1 MRVLIVEDE
10 ALVALELEELLLDEG
25 FEVVGSAANAAQAI
39 DLGRRHRPDLAL
51 LDANLADGLTGPRIA
66 KTLVHERLATVV
78 FVTGQANLLPSDLH
92 GAFGVI
98 EKPCGGQAMV
108 EALRF
113 LSSYLC
119 GKATKTAAPPVLRL
133 ASSTQQ

>member
-10 ALVALELEELLLDEG
+10 ALVALELEVLDEG

-51 LDANLADGLTGPRIA
+51 LDLNLADGLTGPRIA

-78 FVTGQANLLPSDLH
+78 FVTGQTNVLPSDLQ

-98 EKPCGGQAMV
+98 EKPCRHAAAVRPRDQEDAWYP
-108 EALRF
+108 RF
-113 LSSYLC
+113 
-119 GKATKTAAPPVLRL
+119 
-133 ASSTQQ
+133 

>member
-51 LDANLADGLTGPRIA
+51 LDLNLADGLTGPRIRKDPGA
-66 KTLVHERLATVV
+66 RTACNSCFCDGAGELTTVRPAWSV
-78 FVTGQANLLPSDLH
+78 RRH
-92 GAFGVI
+92 R
-98 EKPCGGQAMV
+98 
-108 EALRF
+108 EALRRPG
-113 LSSYLC
+113 Y
-119 GKATKTAAPPVLRL
+119 G
-133 ASSTQQ
+133 

>member
-51 LDANLADGLTGPRIA
+51 LDLNLADGATNRKDPGARTACNSCFCDGAGELT
-66 KTLVHERLATVV
+66 TVRPAWSV
-78 FVTGQANLLPSDLH
+78 WCH
-92 GAFGVI
+92 R
-98 EKPCGGQAMV
+98 
-108 EALRF
+108 EALRRPG
-113 LSSYLC
+113 Y
-119 GKATKTAAPPVLRL
+119 G
-133 ASSTQQ
+133 